1 MIEFDMK
8 TLIIVILIV
17 HWVFGFI
24 WWRKYVYKQVK
35 GYNNDIWEALS
46 LWSALLGGIFIFLYD
61 YNEKTNQKLD

>member
-1 MIEFDMK
+1 
-8 TLIIVILIV
+8 V

-61 YNEKTNQKLD
+61 YNEKRNQKLD

>member
-46 LWSALLGGIFIFLYD
+46 LWSAFLGGIFIFLYD
-61 YNEKTNQKLD
+61 YNEKRNQKLD

>member
-35 GYNNDIWEALS
+35 GYNSDIWEALS
-46 LWSALLGGIFIFLYD
+46 LWSAFLGGIFIFLYD
-61 YNEKTNQKLD
+61 YNEKRNQKLD